1 MTKHELAVHRA
12 AMRCKKLRPEV
23 EIFARM
29 MEYKLRLNDHKINW
43 RKCKVAYLIACLQE
57 EVNELKATFPHDQR
71 AALFEAADV
80 ANFAMM
86 IASYDIDKV
95 AAARA
100 ESKKK

>member
-80 ANFAMM
+80 ANFVDDDRQLRYRQ
-86 IASYDIDKV
+86 SS
-95 AAARA
+95 RSPSR
-100 ESKKK
+100 E